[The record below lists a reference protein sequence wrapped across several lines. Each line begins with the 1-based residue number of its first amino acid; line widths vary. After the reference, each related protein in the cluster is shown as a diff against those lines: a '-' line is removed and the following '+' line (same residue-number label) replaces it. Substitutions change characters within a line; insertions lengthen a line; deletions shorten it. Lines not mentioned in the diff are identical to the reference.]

1 MAERKIIVVTGANAG
16 IGFETS
22 YALAAAS
29 PTHHVIMGC
38 RSLTKGQRAL
48 AELQQRNPAGRL
60 SLLELDITDDAS
72 ITSAFETIMNDY
84 GVLDVLINNA
94 GIGLTIAKDY
104 RGSILET
111 INTNAVSALV
121 LTEALLPLLKKSSDP
136 RIINVTSGLGSIADR
151 LDSSSDSYGLPY
163 EAYRMS
169 KAALNMATAC
179 MHAKYQNFGAKAWAY
194 CPGFVATNLIG
205 EEERVRRKAL
215 GVDGG
220 EKSAKGILE
229 IVQGKRDHEAGL
241 FVRRDGGRWEW

>member
-1 MAERKIIVVTGANAG
+1 
-16 IGFETS
+16 
-22 YALAAAS
+22 
-29 PTHHVIMGC
+29 MGC
-38 RSLTKGQRAL
+38 RSLAKGELAL
-48 AELQQRNPAGRL
+48 ANLQNRKPAGRL

-72 ITSAFETIMNDY
+72 ITSAFETITNDY
-84 GVLDVLINNA
+84 GVLDVLVNNA
-94 GIGLTIAKDY
+94 GIGLTTAKDY
-104 RGSILET
+104 RGSIIET

-136 RIINVTSGLGSIADR
+136 RIINVSSGLGSIADR
-151 LDSSSDSYGLPY
+151 LDPSSDAYGLPY

-179 MHAKYQNFGAKAWAY
+179 IQAKYQSFGAKAWAY

-205 EEERVRRKAL
+205 EEERVRREAL

-220 EKSAKGILE
+220 ERSAKGIVE
-229 IVQGKRDHEAGL
+229 IVRGERDHEAGL

>member
-1 MAERKIIVVTGANAG
+1 
-16 IGFETS
+16 
-22 YALAAAS
+22 
-29 PTHHVIMGC
+29 MGC
-38 RSLTKGQRAL
+38 RSLTKGQQAL
-48 AELQQRNPAGRL
+48 ADLESRKPAGTL
-60 SLLELDITDDAS
+60 SLLELDITSDAS
-72 ITSAFETIMNDY
+72 ITSAVKTVTATY

-94 GIGLTIAKDY
+94 GIGLTTAKDY

-121 LTEALLPLLKKSSDP
+121 LTDALLPLLKKSSDP

-151 LDSSSDSYGLPY
+151 LDPSSDSYGLPY

-179 MHAKYQNFGAKAWAY
+179 MHANYASFGAKAWAY

-205 EEERVRRKAL
+205 EEERVRREAL

-220 EKSAKGILE
+220 EKSAQGILE
-229 IVQGKRDHEAGL
+229 IIRGERDHEAGL
-241 FVRRDGGRWEW
+241 FIRRDGGRWEW